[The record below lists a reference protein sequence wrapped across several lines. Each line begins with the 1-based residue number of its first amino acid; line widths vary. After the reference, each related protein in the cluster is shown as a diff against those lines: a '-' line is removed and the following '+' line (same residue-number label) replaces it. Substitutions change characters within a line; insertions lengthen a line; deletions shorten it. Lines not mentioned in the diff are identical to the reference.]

1 MAAPYEESGS
11 ITPQMIQ
18 GVYDLMLEIPLQ
30 LQSSVLLVPP
40 NLQAVAQELLSGAG
54 AQPIIRS
61 EVEERFAERRS
72 AHGRMR
78 SMGDS
83 AQRTVER
90 AAVQAFQTGTAWYLA
105 PEHDTNMVWDYRGGT
120 TA

>member
-11 ITPQMIQ
+11 ITPHMLQ
-18 GVYDLMLEIPLQ
+18 GVYDVMIESPLQ
-30 LQSSVLLVPP
+30 PSVLLVPS
-40 NLQAVAQELLSGAG
+40 NLQAAAQELLSGAG

-72 AHGRMR
+72 AHGLMR